1 MGKLYWYCQQFGHN
15 KNHKSKSFRRV
26 ITMFNSIKKHL
37 YPIVSVFALM
47 AVVAGLFT
55 FVSPVYASTGTP
67 VTPPTAVD
75 IYLMAR
81 YKSEQSWLAVQQ
93 TNLDKTATVI
103 ANVQALITKANAAG
117 EDTNMLVAALSI
129 YQNQV
134 ATATN
139 SHTTADSILAAHYGF
154 DDNGNVINPVTARL
168 TVDDAHQAL
177 NICRDVLLQA
187 GHDLNKAVSDWHKM
201 EKNKDIDAWL
211 KKDYQSELKWLAIQ
225 QDNLNKTATVVTNVQ
240 NLITKAN
247 GEGKD
252 TTALV
257 NALATFQ
264 SQIATSQSSHN
275 TAASILSTH
284 NGFDA
289 NGNVID
295 RDSARLTVNSAR
307 QSLSDAHN
315 LLWQAANDLHQAIKE
330 WRENNK

>member
-1 MGKLYWYCQQFGHN
+1 
-15 KNHKSKSFRRV
+15 
-26 ITMFNSIKKHL
+26 MFNSIKKHL
-37 YPIVSVFALM
+37 YPLVSVFALV
-47 AVVAGLFT
+47 AVVAGLFS

-75 IYLMAR
+75 KYLMAR

-93 TNLDKTATVI
+93 TNLDKTAGVI
-103 ANVQALITKANAAG
+103 SKVQVLITKANAAG
-117 EDTNMLVAALSI
+117 EDTTILVAALDV
-129 YQNQV
+129 YQSQV
-134 ATATN
+134 ATAEN
-139 SHTTADSILAAHYGF
+139 SHTIASSILAVHYGF
-154 DDNGNVINPVTARL
+154 DDSGNVTDPITARL
-168 TVDDAHQAL
+168 TVDDSHQSL

-187 GHDLNKAVSDWHKM
+187 GHDLSKALSDWHKI
-201 EKNKDIDAWL
+201 EKSKDVDAWL
-211 KKDYQSELKWLAIQ
+211 KKDYQVEQNWLAKQ
-225 QDNLNKTATVVTNVQ
+225 QDNLNKTVAVVTNVQ

-247 GEGKD
+247 GQGKD

-275 TAASILSTH
+275 TAGSILSTH

-295 RDSARLTVNSAR
+295 RDAARLTVNSAR
-307 QSLSDAHN
+307 QSLSDAHV
-315 LLWQAANDLHQAIKE
+315 LLWQAANDLHHAIKE

>member
-1 MGKLYWYCQQFGHN
+1 
-15 KNHKSKSFRRV
+15 
-26 ITMFNSIKKHL
+26 MFNSIKKHL
-37 YPIVSVFALM
+37 YPFISVFALV
-47 AVVAGLFT
+47 AVVAGLFS
-55 FVSPVYASTGTP
+55 FVSPVYASTGAP

-75 IYLMAR
+75 KYLMAR
-81 YKSEQSWLAVQQ
+81 YKSEQSWLVVQQ
-93 TNLDKTATVI
+93 TNLDKSAGVI
-103 ANVQALITKANAAG
+103 SNVQALIAKANAAG
-117 EDTNMLVAALSI
+117 EDTTMLVAALSV
-129 YQNQV
+129 YQSQIAAAV
-134 ATATN
+134 N
-139 SHTTADSILAAHYGF
+139 SHTIASSILAAHYGF
-154 DDNGNVINPVTARL
+154 DDLGNVTDPVTARL
-168 TVDDAHQAL
+168 TVDDSHQAL
-177 NICRDVLLQA
+177 TDCMNVRVQA
-187 GHDLNKAVSDWHKM
+187 GKDLAKAISDWHKM

-211 KKDYQSELKWLAIQ
+211 KKDYQVEQNWLTKQ
-225 QDNLNKTATVVTNVQ
+225 QDNLNKTAAVVTNVQ

-284 NGFDA
+284 NGFDV

-295 RDSARLTVNSAR
+295 RDAARLTVNSAR

-315 LLWQAANDLHQAIKE
+315 LLWQAANDLHQAVKE

>member
-1 MGKLYWYCQQFGHN
+1 
-15 KNHKSKSFRRV
+15 
-26 ITMFNSIKKHL
+26 MFSSIKKHL
-37 YPIVSVFALM
+37 YPIVSVFALV
-47 AVVAGLFT
+47 AVVAGLFS
-55 FVSPVYASTGTP
+55 FVSPVYANTGAP
-67 VTPPTAVD
+67 VTPPTAID
-75 IYLMAR
+75 KYLMAR
-81 YKSEQSWLAVQQ
+81 YKSEQSWLGVQQ
-93 TNLDKTATVI
+93 TNLNKTAGVI
-103 ANVQALITKANAAG
+103 TNVQTLITKANAAG
-117 EDTNMLVAALSI
+117 EDTTILVAALAV
-129 YQNQV
+129 YQSQV
-134 ATATN
+134 ATAEN
-139 SHTTADSILAAHYGF
+139 SHTIASSILAAHYGF
-154 DDNGNVINPVTARL
+154 DDSGNVTNPITARL
-168 TVDDAHQAL
+168 TVDDAHQSL

-187 GHDLNKAVSDWHKM
+187 GHDLSKAISDWRKI
-201 EKNKDIDAWL
+201 EKIKDINALL
-211 KKDYQSELKWLAIQ
+211 KKDYQVEQNWLTKQ
-225 QDNLNKTATVVTNVQ
+225 QDNLSKTAAVVTNVQ

-295 RDSARLTVNSAR
+295 RDAARLTVNSAR
-307 QSLSDAHN
+307 QSLSDAHS